1 MSQTRH
7 FSSLRKRIEALF
19 VPGLKLSVDCFAFA
33 NRTQWSEM
41 KVPRYTVKLDREIIW
56 DFPQDFPL
64 KKETPYVWNDLVDI
78 STLIRNYIDAPVEG
92 LTERSFKGEQV
103 SMIYQYLG
111 TDDQDEY
118 DFNLCL
124 TPLFIAADRRIGK
137 DKLKEWAEQWPAES
151 AVHRILEAR
160 FEVPE

>member
-19 VPGLKLSVDCFAFA
+19 VPGLKLRVDCFAFA

-41 KVPRYTVKLDREIIW
+41 KVPRYTVKLDQEIIW
-56 DFPQDFPL
+56 DFPRDLPI
-64 KKETPYVWNDLVDI
+64 KDVSPYLWSSMIDI
-78 STLIRNYIDAPVEG
+78 STLIRDYTDAPVAA
-92 LTERSFKGEQV
+92 LTCSSFIAEQV
-103 SMIYQYLG
+103 RP
-111 TDDQDEY
+111 Y
-118 DFNLCL
+118 DHVGHTGALPTHLYTINL

-137 DKLKEWAEQWPAES
+137 DKLKQWAEQWPAES

-160 FEVPE
+160 FAAAE